1 MKRKILLN
9 KFSNKIENNISS
21 KISFF
26 SNNSIRE
33 NKNMNETKNERNPI
47 IFEKNLSTATGDHNG
62 RIMMEGLKWMLEALI
77 DRDIEAAKV
86 IGRIFPHWYNQYSNM
101 SLRELVEARLLEN
114 GWSVNEEED
123 LRYEEFLKTL
133 SM

>member
-1 MKRKILLN
+1 MKRKNLLLN
-9 KFSNKIENNISS
+9 SKKEKNISS
-21 KISFF
+21 KFTFF

-33 NKNMNETKNERNPI
+33 NKTMNERNPI
-47 IFEKNLSTATGDHNG
+47 VFEKNLSTATGDHNG

-86 IGRIFPHWYNQYSNM
+86 IGRVFPHWYNEYSNM

-123 LRYEEFLKTL
+123 KKYEEFLKTL
-133 SM
+133 DM